1 MHAWSLAG
9 LGISLRETW
18 DIHDEL
24 RAGKFCR
31 VLPDWE
37 ANTSQ
42 ISVVR
47 ARREPIPRRLS
58 VFIDFMTENGN
69 GHHGMMINVPKDSPN
84 RSNRS

>member
-1 MHAWSLAG
+1 MSDNGDVLHAWSLAG

-58 VFIDFMTENGN
+58 VLIDFMTERWKRA
-69 GHHGMMINVPKDSPN
+69 PWDDD
-84 RSNRS
+84 